1 MNKVYI
7 IKIFVKLSL
16 VAALYV
22 ILTISIAPLSYGPI
36 QIRFSEILVLLA
48 FYDKRYISSL
58 TIGCLIA
65 NLLSP
70 LGLVDIVVGTL
81 GTFISVYFVSISKN
95 LFIATLWPTIF
106 CIPVVFLL
114 HIILGLPFWFYLF
127 GFMIGEFISVTL
139 IGYPIALILSKNIY
153 IIDKIKLN

>member
-1 MNKVYI
+1 MNRYYNLNVFI
-7 IKIFVKLSL
+7 KLSL
-16 VAALYV
+16 VAAVYV
-22 ILTISIAPLSYGPI
+22 VLTVAISPLSYGPI

-70 LGLVDIVVGTL
+70 LGIVDIIVGTL
-81 GTFISVYFVSISKN
+81 GTLISTYFISKSKS

-114 HIILGLPFWFYLF
+114 HILLGLPFWFYLF

-139 IGYPIALILSKNIY
+139 IGYPIALILSKKVDIFN
-153 IIDKIKLN
+153 KIKLN